1 MNTISTWLNQP
12 NIENYK
18 HRVIRK
24 ISAIFMGIIRAVL
37 LIGISYI
44 IISPVIKII
53 SNSIKDPIDLYNPL
67 VYLVPLNYTPDNF
80 RFAFN
85 LLNYIPNLTQT
96 MSFALLIAALQVLVA
111 ALVGYGFARF
121 RFPGREV
128 LFAMVIITIVVP
140 IQTYM
145 IPLYM
150 NFRFFGVFGVE
161 ANLIGQY
168 TPVVLLTATG
178 SGLRSGLYIYIFR
191 QFFRGMPK
199 EIEEAALIDGAGQGR
214 TFLTVMLPNAGSAI
228 ITVVMF
234 ALVWQYN
241 DTFYVS
247 LFMTGKQFLSTRL
260 GNLGTVYQVAEGIRD
275 PKAAEL
281 VVNAGMVLM
290 IAPIITIYL
299 IMQRYFMESIE
310 RSGIVG

>member
-1 MNTISTWLNQP
+1 MNTLAAWLKNP
-12 NIENYK
+12 NTENYK
-18 HRVIRK
+18 HKVTK
-24 ISAIFMGIIRAVL
+24 KASAIFMGLIRATL
-37 LIGISYI
+37 LIGICYI
-44 IISPVIKII
+44 ILSPVFKIV
-53 SNSIKDPIDLYNPL
+53 SNAVMDPIDIYNPL
-67 VYLVPLNYTPDNF
+67 VYLVPLNYTLDNF
-80 RFAFN
+80 RHAFN

-96 MSFALLIAALQVLVA
+96 MGFTVGIAALQVLIP

-150 NFRFFGVFGVE
+150 NFRFFGAFGFE
-161 ANLIGQY
+161 TNLIGQY
-168 TPVVLLTATG
+168 TPVVLLTLTG

-214 TFLTVMLPNAGSAI
+214 TFLTIMLPNAGSAI
-228 ITVVMF
+228 ITVIMF
-234 ALVWQYN
+234 AMVWQYN
-241 DTFYVS
+241 DVFYIS
-247 LFMTGKQFLSTRL
+247 LFMTGRQFLATRL
-260 GNLGTVYQVAEGIRD
+260 VALGTVFQIAEGVRD
-275 PKAAEL
+275 PKVAEL

-290 IAPIITIYL
+290 IAPIITLYL
-299 IMQRYFMESIE
+299 VMQRYFMESIE